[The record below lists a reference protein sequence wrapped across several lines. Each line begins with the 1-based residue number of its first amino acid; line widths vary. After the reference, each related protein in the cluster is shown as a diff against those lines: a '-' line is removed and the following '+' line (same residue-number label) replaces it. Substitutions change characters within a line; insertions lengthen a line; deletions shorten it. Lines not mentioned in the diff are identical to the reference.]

1 MLELLPL
8 KIPIV
13 NEDFVAYRLLAYLLI
28 AICFI
33 YSAGVGR
40 AGCFICIDAMI
51 DRIKHENSIDV
62 YGQVTC
68 MRAERNYM
76 VRVTL
81 LHLSINHLYKNRFKL
96 TYC

>member
-1 MLELLPL
+1 M
-8 KIPIV
+8 
-13 NEDFVAYRLLAYLLI
+13 
-28 AICFI
+28 
-33 YSAGVGR
+33 GR

-76 VRVTL
+76 VRETL
-81 LHLSINHLYKNRFKL
+81 LHSSIDHLSETVKNLVIACLIIMTIQTGCIFL
-96 TYC
+96 DLDITY